1 MSGEQG
7 GEAQLRPRARL
18 APQAVPTAGGLQ
30 LQVLI
35 QALFWICETAGCATR
50 RPTRRKGCASL
61 STAAVATGGGN
72 EGGTTMEAE
81 ASLTEL
87 AAKGVA
93 AMGLQPAMVEV
104 AEASSSQLHLLP
116 GARQH
121 ALSVGLSC
129 RSATS
134 SYSLR
139 AAMGPSTLN
148 AFAHASLL
156 DGIHYFN

>member
-1 MSGEQG
+1 M
-7 GEAQLRPRARL
+7 
-18 APQAVPTAGGLQ
+18 
-30 LQVLI
+30 
-35 QALFWICETAGCATR
+35 
-50 RPTRRKGCASL
+50 
-61 STAAVATGGGN
+61 
-72 EGGTTMEAE
+72 
-81 ASLTEL
+81 TEL

-93 AMGLQPAMVEV
+93 AMGLQPAMVEVAEASSSQMTELAAKGVAAMCLQPAMVEV